1 MTQMPHL
8 GFRLQHSNHN
18 VGDGSTQKIVNS
30 IYFPVQDEIQ
40 QQVIDIF
47 RIILKGLNWHQT
59 TSNELR
65 LQ

>member
-1 MTQMPHL
+1 MPCL

-18 VGDGSTQKIVNS
+18 VGDGSTQKVVNS
-30 IYFPVQDEIQ
+30 TEFPVQDEIQ

-47 RIILKGLNWHQT
+47 RIILNGLDRHQT
-59 TSNELR
+59 TRDELR